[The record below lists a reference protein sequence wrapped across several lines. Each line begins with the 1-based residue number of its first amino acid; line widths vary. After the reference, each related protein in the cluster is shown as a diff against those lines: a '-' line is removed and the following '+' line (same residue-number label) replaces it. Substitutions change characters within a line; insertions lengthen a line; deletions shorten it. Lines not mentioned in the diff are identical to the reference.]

1 MKKINLWSVNLL
13 TVAALAIVNFAVAE
27 QRESGPEACMQEFFD
42 SQTKRPSTKA
52 IKRAEK
58 KCGMSD
64 DRADSRRPE
73 PKKDTRSPEPK
84 KDTRRPE
91 PKMDTR
97 RAETDGD
104 KCNAVFDYMGE
115 KGLDPMVIA
124 VLQKGGTKK
133 LAEAGF
139 DKGHIKDLRK
149 QAKKSGKSLRKV
161 AKKSGVRLAECA
173 PPMDMMPPMP
183 TTDSANMP
191 ATAGGAE
198 MPQDR
203 CGPVFDYMGEKGLD
217 PMILAIMQKGG
228 AKDLAKA
235 GFDKGLI
242 RDLKKQ
248 AKKSGKS
255 LKKVAKKARVKLAE
269 CAPPTD
275 MMPPMPAAGAVN
287 MPDGPCGES
296 MMMMAEANID
306 PANLEKMLTSVEK
319 RAEKDAMKKVA
330 KAFKMKKSQVNSLRS
345 NIGAWEESSG
355 IDLEMCLEGTGM
367 PQCETPMNMLA
378 EAKVDPNKLLAIV
391 GEIEAGA
398 MKKISKKLKMNPEQ
412 VGQLIEGL
420 ETCGDA

>member
-1 MKKINLWSVNLL
+1 
-13 TVAALAIVNFAVAE
+13 
-27 QRESGPEACMQEFFD
+27 
-42 SQTKRPSTKA
+42 
-52 IKRAEK
+52 
-58 KCGMSD
+58 
-64 DRADSRRPE
+64 
-73 PKKDTRSPEPK
+73 
-84 KDTRRPE
+84 
-91 PKMDTR
+91 MDTR

-217 PMILAIMQKGG
+217 PMILTIMQKGG

-412 VGQLIEGL
+412 VGQLIEAL